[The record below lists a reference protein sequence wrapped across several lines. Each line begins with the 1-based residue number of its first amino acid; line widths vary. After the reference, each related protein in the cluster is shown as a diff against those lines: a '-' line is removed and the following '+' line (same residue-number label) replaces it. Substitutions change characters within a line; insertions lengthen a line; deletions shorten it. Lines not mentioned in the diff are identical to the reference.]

1 VRVSELEQ
9 LKKEIAAMATMN
21 KHSEAEE
28 GQCCMGGREMA
39 KRILE
44 RDIERRTQRADG
56 LRVLLKV
63 IPWDLLSH
71 EDEEALWNHFAFRD

>member
-1 VRVSELEQ
+1 MSELEQ
-9 LKKEIAAMATMN
+9 LKKEIAAMAMQKENTAGTAQN
-21 KHSEAEE
+21 E
-28 GQCCMGGREMA
+28 CMSGREMA